1 MLSARIATCGFTRY
15 APGTLLGG
23 EQLMAN
29 AQTELMAAPDT
40 ETAPTRWFQS
50 DGGKVLIIGTGS
62 VVIVLILLAIGALAG
77 FKIPP
82 PAPDQPA
89 APTSTSAPAAT
100 SPAPATVAPAP
111 ITTPAPT
118 GPVSPKP
125 APSAGPSTMT
135 THAPPTYTPPPAKQ
149 YTPPAGQAGTAAP
162 TATGSP
168 TAPATATASS
178 ADPAPANPPQMTVIR
193 TTNGV
198 ARPIP
203 GNS

>member
-1 MLSARIATCGFTRY
+1 
-15 APGTLLGG
+15 
-23 EQLMAN
+23 MAN
-29 AQTELMAAPDT
+29 AETELMAEPDT

-62 VVIVLILLAIGALAG
+62 VVIVLVLLAIGALAG

-82 PAPDQPA
+82 PVPDQPA
-89 APTSTSAPAAT
+89 APTSSGTSAPAAT

-111 ITTPAPT
+111 VTTPAPVV
-118 GPVSPKP
+118 PVSPKP
-125 APSAGPSTMT
+125 APATGPSTMT
-135 THAPPTYTPPPAKQ
+135 TQAPTTYTPPPTKQ
-149 YTPPAGQAGTAAP
+149 YTPPAGQAGTTP
-162 TATGSP
+162 TAT
-168 TAPATATASS
+168 ATATASS
-178 ADPAPANPPQMTVIR
+178 TAAAPANPPQMNVVR